1 MRVFIDIETAPTRDP
16 ELIAEIERTITPPGN
31 ISKPETI
38 AAWER
43 DKRPGAIKEAIA
55 KTALE
60 PESGSIISIAVATD
74 DYDPEVLVR
83 EPSDDSDA
91 DLLRAFFAHVDRLLV
106 EATVKSP
113 TDGSP
118 LFTQQPWWVAHNAQF
133 DLGWLWKRSVIN
145 GVTPSFPLPA
155 PDELRHG
162 KNCYDTMQGWAGY
175 KGTISLS
182 RLCRVLGIQDPKAN
196 EQGVSGAN
204 AWQHWE
210 RGELDAVRDYNRA
223 DVIACRE
230 VFHRIEAMQ
239 ARSAA

>member
-1 MRVFIDIETAPTRDP
+1 MRLFIDIETCPSRDP
-16 ELIAEIERTITPPGN
+16 QLIEEIDASIRPPGN
-31 ISKPETI
+31 ISKAETL

-43 DKRPGAIKEAIA
+43 DKKPAAVSEAVA

-60 PESGSIISIAVATD
+60 PESGSLIAIAVATD
-74 DYDPEVLVR
+74 DYDPACLIR

-118 LFTQQPWWVAHNAQF
+118 LFNPQPWWIAHNATF
-133 DLGWLWKRSVIN
+133 DLTWLWKRSVIN
-145 GVTPSFPLPA
+145 GLVPPFPLPA

-162 KNCYDTMQGWAGY
+162 KNCFDTMQGWAGY

-182 RLCRVLGIQDPKAN
+182 RLCRVLGLQDPKTAVP
-196 EQGVSGAN
+196 GVTGAN
-204 AWQHWE
+204 AWEFWE
-210 RGELDAVRDYNRA
+210 RGELDAVRDYNLA
-223 DVIACRE
+223 DVIACRA
-230 VFHRIEAMQ
+230 VFNRIEAVQ
-239 ARSAA
+239 ARRCA